1 VTQHG
6 THEDPGGGAPG
17 RLLLVESQGRGDTGF
32 RRDAVT
38 QVLGGQ
44 PTVLFLVQDGVML
57 AVAGSDSDLDRF
69 QEEGGAVAVDSFSL
83 TQYGLDSAK
92 LRPGLSVAGMDD
104 VADWILD
111 PATRVVWH

>member
-1 VTQHG
+1 MTQH
-6 THEDPGGGAPG
+6 EPPGGGAPG
-17 RLLLVESQGRGDTGF
+17 RLLLIESRGRGEYTGF

-57 AVAGSDSDLDRF
+57 AVPDSDADLDRF
-69 QEEGGAVAVDSFSL
+69 QAEGGALAVDSFSL

-92 LRPGLSVAGMDD
+92 LRPGLRVAGMDD